1 MRKLLLTFV
10 GLIVSTVMLAGDVS
24 KSEAL
29 KKAQRFMP
37 GRQFA
42 AGSTVGARPAPG
54 QTAPEQDAFYV
65 FNAENNGGFVIV
77 SGDDRTAEILGY
89 SRTGRLDMD
98 KIPENMKWW
107 LESYAQQIAALGSGT
122 QASGRATTRSASAIS
137 PLILTKWDQYTPYN
151 LMCPDGN
158 YVDYD
163 ETGYDASKRC
173 VTGCVA
179 TAMAQVMYYHQWPS
193 GCSGVASYSM
203 GYYDDDWNFV
213 PTHTFKALP
222 AIEFKW
228 SKMKKTYS
236 GSETD
241 ESATAVAEL
250 MRYCGQAVSMEYDLS
265 ENGGSGAYLSP
276 SVLVQTF
283 GYNKNLKLLE
293 RDNYTTGQWEEIV
306 YNELAANRPVLYTGR
321 TPSDEYGN
329 SSGHEFIVDGYDG
342 NGCFHIN
349 WGWSGTSD
357 DYFVLSVA
365 DPAVQGAGGSAS
377 NQGFR
382 FYQTAMIGVQP
393 SSGETLVPTLQG
405 WIDAGSF
412 LSKNYT
418 RESAAENFEKVS
430 LTGNSNAIYN
440 IMPEGTLDIKLG
452 WGLYQND
459 EFKQMVGSANKTIQ
473 NETYTYLNNDMTV
486 TFGSGLA
493 DGKYQLSQVYQ
504 LPGETTWTRCDNY
517 GANSIVAE
525 VSGNSLTVRLADT
538 GNMQFTVQSMNYSEN
553 PEKDSPVTVY
563 ASVTNTGESSSIVA
577 ALWAKK
583 QGTSTWTNVAQSTY
597 YVDPGKSGVLQFTYT
612 PTEAGTFDLKVT
624 SGSSDEAL
632 GTTTITI
639 ASTEIVIVDNVTYLC
654 APANKRATVI
664 SNDNIENRWSITS
677 VNILQTV
684 TASGVACNVVGIG
697 NRAFWGWNLTSI
709 TIPEGITTIGQSA
722 FAGCSLVKVVLPSTV
737 TSIGWDAFWNNPSL
751 ATVVSYIA
759 EPFSIPEN
767 AFKYYY
773 YDSSTETSSYLP
785 SKATLYVP
793 IGKKSAYETAGW
805 DNQFAKIEEGEVLE
819 ATVDGLKYEYST
831 GGTTA
836 TVIQDASYKNLTSAV
851 TIPTTVSIGGKA
863 YSVTAIGNRAFNQC
877 SNIPSIVISDGIKEI
892 GISSFE
898 ECWSTT
904 ITLPNSLKKIDNYA
918 FWSNG
923 QFKEL
928 VLPEGLE
935 SIGVGAFAYCS
946 NITKIILPSS
956 LTSIGGQAFIGTS
969 NLSSVVSRIS
979 SPMAIAEGTFAPSS
993 TYDNVNYVDIYD
1005 KPTAT
1010 LYVPEGKKAT
1020 YQATAGWNL
1029 FDNIEEGEVLE
1040 ATVDGLKYEY
1050 STGGTTAKVIQD
1062 DSYKSLTSAVTIPA
1076 SVIING
1082 KTYSVTGIGNNAFN
1096 YCSDIP
1102 SIVISEGISE
1112 IGTYAF
1118 QGCWNTTFTLPNS
1131 LKTIG
1136 SYAFWSNNRFNEL
1149 ILPDGLETLGEGA
1162 FGYCG
1167 NVTKIELPSTLTSI
1181 GERAFIFIGKLTTVI
1196 SKITSPYDIPESA
1209 FAASS
1214 TYDEKNWVDIYTP
1227 TTATL
1232 VVPEGTK
1239 AAYEAKTGWNLFP
1252 TIAEGELNEAMSG
1265 VLKYSYVTGGT
1276 AATVIQDD
1284 SYQILTEVNV
1294 PASVTFS
1301 GKTYNVTTIGGSAF
1315 ESCYKLETI
1324 TLSEGV
1330 ETIGYGAFRWCG
1342 KLATVNLPKSL
1353 KTIGDEGFFN
1363 SNGLTDVV
1371 LPEGLETIGRSAF
1384 AACYGLKTIVIPST
1398 VTSIGYGMLN
1408 GIENIE
1414 SVTSRIKNPFNVSD
1428 DTFVLSWSW
1437 DNGTQ
1442 TYTSSPAKLYVPEGT
1457 SSLYNDANWS
1467 WQFSGGVEEYP
1478 TKVTFTIGE
1487 AGKTTYVGDYNLD
1500 FTGSD
1505 LAAYVV
1511 TGYEKSDGT
1520 IWLTRVYDVPAG
1532 TPIYLKGAQGSYDVD
1547 ISDASTSY
1555 YQNLMLGNNSSESLT
1570 VTSDA
1575 TDQYYNVTASGF
1587 NIINGSKSIGAHKC
1601 YLRLPTTLPAA
1612 KAGSGQSVK
1621 ITSAGKTTLCS
1632 DVDLDFSGLTNVKAY
1647 TATGYDKSDGTIWMT
1662 RVERASAGTPLYIK
1676 GDEGTWT
1683 IPSSAQQTYYAN
1695 MLKGNNSDAS
1705 LTINATDGEYT
1716 NHFLAAS
1723 GFSTFEGTKA
1733 IGAHKS
1739 YLQILTSYLTPKS
1752 GARGMS
1758 EGFVIGEREGE
1769 VIALTLGAGDGE
1781 TTGIKAVGEFEGDA
1795 EVIYNLNGQRVEN
1808 PGKGLF
1814 IINGRKVVIK

>member
-654 APANKRATVI
+654 APANKRATIVRN
-664 SNDNIENRWSITS
+664 NDLEPYTVTS
-677 VNILQTV
+677 LNLQNTV
-684 TASGVACNVVGIG
+684 TASGVACNVVAIG
-697 NRAFWGWNLTSI
+697 QDAFRSYWNLTSV
-709 TIPEGITTIGQSA
+709 TIPKGITTIGQSA
-722 FAGCSLVKVVLPSTV
+722 FAGCSLVKVVLPSTI
-737 TSIGWDAFWNNPSL
+737 TSLGWDAFWSNENLS
-751 ATVVSYIA
+751 TVVSYIA
-759 EPFSIPEN
+759 DPFEIPEN

-773 YDSSTETSSYLP
+773 YDSETETSSYLP

-793 IGKKSAYETAGW
+793 KGKSSAYVTAGW
-805 DNQFAKIEEGEVLE
+805 DKQFTKIEEGEVLE
-819 ATVDGLKYEYST
+819 ATVDGLRYEYSTGGTTTTVVQDASYKSLPASLTIPSSVTIGGKSYQVTAIGSHAFYQCRNITSIVISDGITAIGNSAFGYMWGTTFQLPSTLKTIGNESFCNCNQFTKLELPNQLESIGDGAFASCYQLNSVILPSTLTSIGENAFIGCERLSSVTSRIATPYDIPESAFAASSSWNEDSRNFVYSRNLATLYVPDGKKAEYEAKKGWNMFAAIEEGELSEATVGVLKYSYSSGGTSATVIHDDSYSSMTEVDIPASVTIGSKTYNVTAIGAAAFQYCWSLQTVTLHEGLVTIGKSAFQGNNINELTLPSSVRTIDNSAFEDSYRIKSLVIPEGVETIGESAFSWMEKLQKVELPSTLKNIGYGAFYHNVSLTTVISNITEPDNISESTFAVDYTWNSEKNAYVYQPTTAMLVVPTGTKAVYETKTGWNMFPTIAEGELKEAMAGVLKYSYAT

-836 TVIQDASYKNLTSAV
+836 TVIQDASYTDLT
-851 TIPTTVSIGGKA
+851 
-863 YSVTAIGNRAFNQC
+863 
-877 SNIPSIVISDGIKEI
+877 
-892 GISSFE
+892 
-898 ECWSTT
+898 
-904 ITLPNSLKKIDNYA
+904 
-918 FWSNG
+918 
-923 QFKEL
+923 EL
-928 VLPEGLE
+928 
-935 SIGVGAFAYCS
+935 
-946 NITKIILPSS
+946 
-956 LTSIGGQAFIGTS
+956 
-969 NLSSVVSRIS
+969 
-979 SPMAIAEGTFAPSS
+979 
-993 TYDNVNYVDIYD
+993 NV
-1005 KPTAT
+1005 PATAT
-1010 LYVPEGKKAT
+1010 L
-1020 YQATAGWNL
+1020 
-1029 FDNIEEGEVLE
+1029 D
-1040 ATVDGLKYEY
+1040 
-1050 STGGTTAKVIQD
+1050 
-1062 DSYKSLTSAVTIPA
+1062 
-1076 SVIING
+1076 
-1082 KTYSVTGIGNNAFN
+1082 
-1096 YCSDIP
+1096 
-1102 SIVISEGISE
+1102 
-1112 IGTYAF
+1112 
-1118 QGCWNTTFTLPNS
+1118 
-1131 LKTIG
+1131 
-1136 SYAFWSNNRFNEL
+1136 
-1149 ILPDGLETLGEGA
+1149 
-1162 FGYCG
+1162 
-1167 NVTKIELPSTLTSI
+1167 
-1181 GERAFIFIGKLTTVI
+1181 
-1196 SKITSPYDIPESA
+1196 
-1209 FAASS
+1209 
-1214 TYDEKNWVDIYTP
+1214 
-1227 TTATL
+1227 
-1232 VVPEGTK
+1232 
-1239 AAYEAKTGWNLFP
+1239 
-1252 TIAEGELNEAMSG
+1252 
-1265 VLKYSYVTGGT
+1265 
-1276 AATVIQDD
+1276 
-1284 SYQILTEVNV
+1284 
-1294 PASVTFS
+1294 
-1301 GKTYNVTTIGGSAF
+1301 GKTYNVTAIGASAF
-1315 ESCYKLETI
+1315 ESCRNLSSVTV
-1324 TLSEGV
+1324 SEGV
-1330 ETIGYGAFRWCG
+1330 VSIGTGAFRWCG
-1342 KLATVNLPKSL
+1342 LETISLPKSL
-1353 KTIGDEGFFN
+1353 RKVGIEAFYN
-1363 SNGLTDVV
+1363 SNGLTDIV
-1371 LPEGLETIGRSAF
+1371 LPEGLETIGQRAF

-1398 VTSIGYGMLN
+1398 VTTIGYGMLN
-1408 GIENIE
+1408 GIENLE
-1414 SVTSRIKNPFNVSD
+1414 SVTSRIKNPFTVSNEA
-1428 DTFVLSWSW
+1428 FVQDWVW

-1500 FTGSD
+1500 FSGSD

-1739 YLQILTSYLTPKS
+1739 YLQILTSYLTSKAA
-1752 GARGMS
+1752 ARGMS

-1808 PGKGLF
+1808 PGKGLY